1 MIIIRRYIIVCLV
14 FAATS
19 GAFAQFSPGPN
30 SPRPQHLFL
39 PQMFIA
45 DPVIFYN
52 KNNSDARL
60 DLYISIPYHE
70 LQFLKDSESKEA
82 GDIYSANI
90 QYEIIL
96 KTRLDSIITNEAKE
110 IKINEKYNSKI
121 FKAGSKILVKNYE
134 LPTGKYILN
143 ITVTD
148 LNTQMKYSSQYNIEA
163 ENNSGKEIYASDM
176 LLLKNYLKDS
186 EGKASITPMIIN
198 DVGRTKNYFIFME
211 VYNSSGESLSKEL
224 TYTFRTNSGNVI
236 KTSKQS
242 YSLQPGTNTLVEKF
256 SSLTFD
262 EDSFVLEVNDPSG
275 KVISTKHLINRPLF
289 KEPQTKLFP
298 PQL

>member
-1 MIIIRRYIIVCLV
+1 MIIIRRYFIVLMI
-14 FAATS
+14 FLAAS
-19 GAFAQFSPGPN
+19 ASFAQRTPTPN
-30 SPRPQHLFL
+30 SPRPQHIFL
-39 PQMFIA
+39 PQMFVA
-45 DPVIFYN
+45 DPVVFYN
-52 KNNSDARL
+52 KNNSDSRL

-82 GDIYSANI
+82 GDIYAANV

-96 KTRLDSIITNEAKE
+96 KTRTDSTITSEVKE
-110 IKINEKYNSKI
+110 LKINEKYNSKI

-148 LNTQMKYSSQYNIEA
+148 INTQMKYSSQYNVEV

-176 LLLKNYLKDS
+176 LLLRNYSKDS
-186 EGKASITPMIIN
+186 DGKASITPMIIN
-198 DVGRTKNYFIFME
+198 DVGRIKNYFVFME
-211 VYNSSGESLSKEL
+211 VYNSSTESVTKEL
-224 TYTFRTNSGNVI
+224 TYTFRGNSGNII

-242 YSLQPGTNTLVEKF
+242 YSLQPGTNTIVEKF
-256 SSLTFD
+256 SSLTFE
-262 EDSFVLEVNDPSG
+262 EDSFELEVSDQAG
-275 KVISTKHLINRPLF
+275 KVISQKHMINRPLF

-298 PQL
+298 PQM